1 KNIMFFTD
9 KLRDNKST
17 KKQQRRNKMKKRIV
31 TATVV
36 AALFMGSLAGCGGS
50 SEPSAGSGSQ
60 ASSSGSGSGKE
71 TITMWHAL
79 ADNELEIFQKYVDEF
94 NAQSKLAEVEL
105 VYTPA
110 DEYIK
115 QLTIGNIAGDM
126 ADLVMM
132 DNCYT
137 SEFAASGVL

>member
-1 KNIMFFTD
+1 
-9 KLRDNKST
+9 
-17 KKQQRRNKMKKRIV
+17 
-31 TATVV
+31 
-36 AALFMGSLAGCGGS
+36 
-50 SEPSAGSGSQ
+50 
-60 ASSSGSGSGKE
+60 
-71 TITMWHAL
+71 MWHAL

-137 SEFAASGVL
+137 SIRISIGFWRIFLPITMNGMRTRCWKAPCSL